1 MLFAA
6 TTDTTILVISILG
19 AIALVLLLIFIMYLI
34 IASRRASITLKKI
47 DYLVEDLTYKSQM
60 LNSSVELTNKVTKY
74 LDGLDSVFKGG
85 IKSTI
90 KILIG
95 NKDFF
100 QSSFD
105 KIKEILFLA
114 KEDEEKDSANLE
126 DEKDKSK
133 KTNSSKSKETKVST
147 KSTTTTSK
155 AKNSKSTSST
165 KATAGKKNTKPTTK
179 STTKKTPSKD
189 DLKKES
195 SK

>member
-6 TTDTTILVISILG
+6 TTETTILVISILG
-19 AIALVLLLIFIMYLI
+19 SIALVFLLIFIMYLI

-114 KEDEEKDSANLE
+114 KDDESESASESEK
-126 DEKDKSK
+126 EKISKKNTSSNKGGKSK
-133 KTNSSKSKETKVST
+133 KTLDNDKSSEKVKT
-147 KSTTTTSK
+147 NSK
-155 AKNSKSTSST
+155 APTSKSTNSKKT
-165 KATAGKKNTKPTTK
+165 APKATTKTSTNKKVSKEESGK
-179 STTKKTPSKD
+179 
-189 DLKKES
+189 
-195 SK
+195 